1 MDVLGVTR
9 KVRGDEMPR
18 FRQRRRGGF
27 RGRFSRRRLSGRRR
41 FGGSSFRRRGRA
53 GRARRVKIGFRM

>member
-1 MDVLGVTR
+1 
-9 KVRGDEMPR
+9 MPR

-27 RGRFSRRRLSGRRR
+27 RGRFSRRRMSGRRR